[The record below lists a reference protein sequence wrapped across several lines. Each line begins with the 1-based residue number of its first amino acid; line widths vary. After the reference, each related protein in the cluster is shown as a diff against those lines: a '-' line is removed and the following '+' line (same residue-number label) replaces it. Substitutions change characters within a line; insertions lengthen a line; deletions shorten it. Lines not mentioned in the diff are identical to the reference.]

1 MQTINTFTIFAVN
14 FNKLN
19 MTVKGFNIE
28 EALNGASIGFTS
40 YDAEGKLVVNYI
52 IDFKPSNTGKKYSEY
67 SGISSKDN
75 KKYYFNSK
83 GECEDGKSEHLL
95 YRIVDEIIFTEGTA
109 GSRGDAEEGV
119 ITIDYMQPRDQFA
132 LSAMQSIINKID
144 GNILGIDDFKIGVIC
159 DLSYKIAQKMM
170 DTSAKYRELA
180 EGEETESPYIEI
192 KKTDVTENTD
202 KILYNIQ
209 TVLKGG

>member
-1 MQTINTFTIFAVN
+1 MYKIKYFVIFVVN

-28 EALNGASIGFTS
+28 EALNGASIGFIS

-52 IDFKPSNTGKKYSEY
+52 IDFKPSKTGKSYSEY

-95 YRIVDEIIFTEGTA
+95 YRVVDEIVFTEGTA

-144 GNILGIDDFKIGVIC
+144 GNILGIDDFKIGIMC

>member
-1 MQTINTFTIFAVN
+1 MEI
-14 FNKLN
+14 KL
-19 MTVKGFNIE
+19 FNINQ
-28 EALNGASIGFTS
+28 ALNGASIGFASGNT
-40 YDAEGKLVVNYI
+40 VVQYI
-52 IDFKPSNTGKKYSEY
+52 IDFKRSNERAANKEFV
-67 SGISSKDN
+67 GIGQDDN
-75 KKYYFNSK
+75 KEYFFNK
-83 GECEDGKSEHLL
+83 EGECSDGLPTHKLWKIEEE
-95 YRIVDEIIFTEGTA
+95 IVFTEGTA
-109 GSRGDAEEGV
+109 GSRGDAEEGA

-132 LSAMQSIINKID
+132 VTAMQSIINRIE
-144 GNILGIDDFKIGVIC
+144 GNILGIDNYKISKIC